1 MKVHPALF
9 AKKADVF
16 ARDKM
21 RKKRVFKAEL
31 VKKSGKTLLQI
42 TETDSLDWIDRIEE
56 FDAFIN

>member
-1 MKVHPALF
+1 
-9 AKKADVF
+9 
-16 ARDKM
+16 M

-42 TETDSLDWIDRIEE
+42 TATDSLDWIDRIEE